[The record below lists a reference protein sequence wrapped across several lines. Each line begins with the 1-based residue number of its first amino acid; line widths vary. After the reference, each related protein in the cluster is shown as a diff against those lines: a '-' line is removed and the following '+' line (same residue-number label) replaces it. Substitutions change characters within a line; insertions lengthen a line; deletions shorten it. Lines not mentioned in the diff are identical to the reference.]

1 MPRTSGSPFIT
12 QPDNPHDTGIFSI
25 SSTSTASTVAV
36 CICTFRRPAGL
47 RHLLACLAGQIF
59 TDVPA
64 PKISVIVADNEGSPE
79 NRRICSEF
87 RQTRFQSLAYVQ
99 ECRRGISYARNA
111 CLDQVPGGTDFVAM
125 IDDDEAPDSA
135 WLNHLLLA
143 QSRSGADVVVGP
155 TYPEFQTGTPAWIRD
170 SGFFLKPENL
180 SRFTDLQA
188 DPPAATCN
196 VLVNAAIFSNPGLRF
211 DPQLALSGGEDKLL
225 FQDIKLRGH
234 SFVWAA
240 NARVKEFIPGERATF
255 GYMWREQY
263 RRGSVKYYVKRRLKI
278 SNRLKLILLVPK
290 FLARAMANI
299 LAGSYGVITQLL
311 KDREDKSALARNALV
326 IADGLGSISGLLQ
339 LKNRHYLRQSS

>member
-1 MPRTSGSPFIT
+1 M
-12 QPDNPHDTGIFSI
+12 
-25 SSTSTASTVAV
+25 
-36 CICTFRRPAGL
+36 
-47 RHLLACLAGQIF
+47 
-59 TDVPA
+59 
-64 PKISVIVADNEGSPE
+64 IVTDNEGNPE
-79 NRRICSEF
+79 NSSICNEF

-99 ECRRGISYARNA
+99 ECRRGISWARNT
-111 CLDQVPGGTDFVAM
+111 CLDHVPAETDFVAM
-125 IDDDEAPDSA
+125 IDDDEAPDST

-170 SGFFLKPENL
+170 SGFFLKPENP

-196 VLVNAAIFSNPGLRF
+196 VLVNAAIFSKAGLRF

-234 SFVWAA
+234 TFVWAA
-240 NARVKEFIPGERATF
+240 NARVTELIPGERATF

-263 RRGSVKYYVKRRLKI
+263 RRGSVKYYVKRRLKV
-278 SNRLKLILLVPK
+278 SNRLKLIRLVPK
-290 FLARAMANI
+290 FLTRAMVNI
-299 LAGSYGVITQLL
+299 LAGSYGVVTQLL
-311 KDREDKSALARNALV
+311 RNRKDRSALACNALI

-339 LKNRHYLRQSS
+339 LKNRHYLRQES